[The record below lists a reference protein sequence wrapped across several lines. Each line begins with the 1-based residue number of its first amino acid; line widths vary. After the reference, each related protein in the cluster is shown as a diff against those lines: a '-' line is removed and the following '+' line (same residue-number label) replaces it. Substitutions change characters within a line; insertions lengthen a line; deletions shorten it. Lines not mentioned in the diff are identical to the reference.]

1 MSIFL
6 VVLDLG
12 LMKKLLRI
20 CRFKDQDG
28 KLLTGVESV
37 EVREIFEKCRRLAKA
52 AKLERPLDLHS
63 CPNIQDYIP
72 QREVADALV
81 DIYFRTFESTYRIL
95 HIPSFKQEYA
105 EFWDGTARTN
115 TVIVVKMLLV
125 MAIGTCF
132 YQGEGEDELRSQGQR
147 WILSAESWTAVSPG
161 KSQLT
166 ISSIQINCLLI
177 LARQTTIVIG
187 ESIWIRSGNLLRIA
201 FSMGLHR
208 DPKHFPKLSLFTAEI
223 RRRLWATV
231 IEMTVQTSIDAGMP
245 PMLTSCDFDTEPPLN
260 IDDEDISESTTI
272 IPSPK
277 PDHVFTRTSI
287 QITLLK
293 SLRTRLK
300 IEHFINNFQSE
311 PSYDAVL
318 SFGQDI
324 TNACN
329 NASRLI
335 QSYSAS
341 LPQLT
346 EFQSNLLDVFVR
358 RFLLEVHR
366 PFFVRSQT
374 DPRYYFSRKVC
385 LETALLIFLPSR
397 PRDHTPQ
404 NMSDYERLKRIGGGF
419 IKPIFFHAIAI
430 ITVELTLQL
439 EEDIN
444 SGLPPSEQ
452 TKSSRKP
459 LYHAVDYMV
468 ELTTDTLRMGENQ
481 IVGPVFFG
489 AAAAL
494 IHAMGNG
501 IPPEE
506 FVPEAAIKTSRQCLE
521 ILEGRM
527 KDPGGNG
534 ELERHASVEILE
546 EQYSEFDLLM
556 EDANMDF
563 EMMGGNMG
571 LGTLDSWLFTGWDAN

>member
-1 MSIFL
+1 
-6 VVLDLG
+6 
-12 LMKKLLRI
+12 
-20 CRFKDQDG
+20 
-28 KLLTGVESV
+28 V
-37 EVREIFEKCRRLAKA
+37 EVREIIEKCRRLAKA
-52 AKLERPLDLHS
+52 AKLDRPLDLHS
-63 CPNIQDYIP
+63 CLNIQDYIP
-72 QREVADALV
+72 RREVTDTLV
-81 DIYFRTFESTYRIL
+81 DLYLRNFESTYRIL

-105 EFWDGTARTN
+105 EYWNDIAIVN
-115 TVIVVKMLLV
+115 TTIVVKILLV
-125 MAIGTCF
+125 MAVGTCF
-132 YQGEGEDELRSQGQR
+132 YQGEGEDELRIQAQR
-147 WILSAESWTAVSPG
+147 WILSAESWTAPPLG

-245 PMLTSCDFDTEPPLN
+245 PMLTSYDFDTEPSLN
-260 IDDEDISESTTI
+260 IDDEDISESTTT

-277 PDHVFTRTSI
+277 PDHVFTQTSI

-293 SLRTRLK
+293 SLRTRLE
-300 IEHFINNFQSE
+300 IVHFINSFQSE

-318 SFGQDI
+318 SFSQDI

-335 QSYSAS
+335 QSY
-341 LPQLT
+341 LT
-346 EFQSNLLDVFVR
+346 YSPRPTAFQRNLLDVFVR
-358 RFLLEVHR
+358 RFLFEVHR
-366 PFFVRSQT
+366 PFFMRSQT

-397 PRDHTPQ
+397 PTDHI
-404 NMSDYERLKRIGGGF
+404 SDYERLKRIGGGF

-430 ITVELTLQL
+430 ITVELILQL
-439 EEDIN
+439 TEDIN
-444 SGLPPSEQ
+444 LGLPPSAQ
-452 TKSSRKP
+452 AKSSRKP
-459 LYHAVDYMV
+459 LYHAVDYML
-468 ELTTDTLRMGENQ
+468 ELTTDTFRMGDNNS
-481 IVGPVFFG
+481 IGPVFFS

-494 IHAMGNG
+494 IHAMTNG

-506 FVPEAAIKTSRQCLE
+506 FVPEAAIKTARQCLE
-521 ILEGRM
+521 ILQARM
-527 KDPGGNG
+527 RAPGGNG
-534 ELERHASVEILE
+534 ELESHASGELVRELD
-546 EQYSEFDLLM
+546 SEFDLLM

-563 EMMGGNMG
+563 EMLGGNMG
-571 LGTLDSWLFTGWDAN
+571 LGTPDSWLFTEWDAN

>member
-1 MSIFL
+1 
-6 VVLDLG
+6 
-12 LMKKLLRI
+12 
-20 CRFKDQDG
+20 
-28 KLLTGVESV
+28 V
-37 EVREIFEKCRRLAKA
+37 EVCKIFEKCRRFAKA

-63 CPNIQDYIP
+63 CSNIQDYIP
-72 QREVADALV
+72 PREVADTLV
-81 DIYFRTFESTYRIL
+81 DLYLRTFESTYRIL
-95 HIPSFKQEYA
+95 HIPSFMQQHAEY
-105 EFWDGTARTN
+105 WDDTAIPNAT
-115 TVIVVKMLLV
+115 IVVKMLLV
-125 MAIGTCF
+125 MAVGTCF
-132 YQGEGEDELRSQGQR
+132 YQGEGEDELRSQAQR
-147 WILSAESWTAVSPG
+147 WIHSAESWTAARLG
-161 KSQLT
+161 KSQLA
-166 ISSIQINCLLI
+166 ISTIQINCLLI
-177 LARQTTIVIG
+177 LARQTNIVSG
-187 ESIWIRSGNLLRIA
+187 ESTWIRSGNLLRIA

-208 DPKHFPKLSLFTAEI
+208 DPKHFPKLSLFAAEM

-260 IDDEDISESTTI
+260 IDDEDIFESTAI
-272 IPSPK
+272 IPRPK
-277 PDHVFTRTSI
+277 PDHVFTQTSI

-293 SLRTRLK
+293 SLRTRLE
-300 IEHFINNFQSE
+300 IVHFINNFQSE

-335 QSYSAS
+335 QSYSTYF
-341 LPQLT
+341 PQPT
-346 EFQSNLLDVFVR
+346 AFQSNLLDVFVR

-374 DPRYYFSRKVC
+374 DPRYCFSRKVC

-404 NMSDYERLKRIGGGF
+404 SMSDYERLKRIGGGF

-430 ITVELTLQL
+430 ITVELILQL
-439 EEDIN
+439 KEDIN
-444 SGLPPSEQ
+444 SDLPPSEQ

-468 ELTTDTLRMGENQ
+468 ELMTDTFRMGDNNSK
-481 IVGPVFFG
+481 GPVFFSS
-489 AAAAL
+489 AAAL
-494 IHAMGNG
+494 IHAMTNG

-506 FVPEAAIKTSRQCLE
+506 VVPEAAIRSAKQCLE
-521 ILEGRM
+521 ILKSRT
-527 KDPGGNG
+527 KAPGAHGQP
-534 ELERHASVEILE
+534 ESHASGGVVG
-546 EQYSEFDLLM
+546 EQGSEFDLLM

-563 EMMGGNMG
+563 EILGGNMG
-571 LGTLDSWLFTGWDAN
+571 LGTPDSWLFTGWDAN